1 MLVLA
6 FALSILCLSGFAQT
20 ANLPGKVLEENGD
33 PIPGAT
39 VRFKNKR
46 GGVITKD
53 DGTFSI
59 PSTGSGILV
68 ISVLGHAEK
77 EINVAGLSQ
86 VTVSLKKTDKNLD
99 EVVVT
104 AMGIRRAKNT
114 LPYAAQQIS
123 GDEANK
129 VRVSN
134 IAGGLS
140 GKVSGLEIRQNNSVG
155 GSVNVIIR
163 GIKSLSYNN
172 QALFVV
178 DGAPLD
184 NSTLIS
190 PTTTSGGVS
199 ATNGGLGSSG
209 GYDMGNTA
217 SDINPDDIQSIN
229 VLKGAAATALYGSRA
244 ANGVIMITTKKG
256 RAGANITVNAGATA
270 GQIDK
275 TTFVKRQNQYG
286 AGRSD
291 NLATG
296 GFLYGDVTGDG
307 IPEYIVNTNAPRSWG
322 PKFDKTKLVF
332 QWDAFDPSSPNYH
345 KATPWVAPKHGPE
358 YFFKTAVTNNESV
371 ILDGSSNKGS
381 YKLGFTRINEKGTV
395 PNSSNGRNTINFGAT
410 YKLADNLTVSAN
422 ANYVQEQA
430 VGRNAT
436 GYDGATNPRNPN
448 SQFRQYGEV
457 NVDYKEQEEAYNRT
471 HKNVTWNWSN
481 PLVPSLLIPASYN
494 NPFFTSYQNY
504 ENDSRNRTYG
514 NVALNYQPL
523 EWLNILGRISL
534 DTYSQ
539 AEEERIA
546 FASYG
551 TPSYSRFNSFFRE
564 LNYDLIATVNKDIN
578 KDLKFNGLAGVNMRR
593 DASTSIYQTT
603 TGGLIIP
610 DFYAI
615 SNSKGAVGAP
625 YETNQPKAVDGY
637 FAGATF
643 TWRDFLSLDG
653 TFRRDRS
660 STLPV
665 NANAYN
671 YYGISGSWQ
680 FFEQLKDKFSWL
692 SSGKLRA
699 NYATVG
705 NDAPWG
711 SIKDA
716 YDQPNPFVAGTT
728 TSTLFSLPNTKN
740 NANLKPERT
749 NSKEVG
755 LEMSFLKNRIGFD
768 ASFYH
773 TNTVDQILALTTS
786 TATGYN
792 SKFVNAGNVQ
802 NQGFEV
808 SLFGQPVRS
817 KNFTWD
823 VTVNWTRNRNKV
835 ISLNSGATNL
845 QLNTSPLQ
853 AGVSI
858 NATVGQPFGQ
868 ILGQTYTYYQGKT
881 TAANRIVNAATP
893 NIPQGNNYVLT
904 TTTTNVLGNFNPDW
918 IGGITNTFHYK
929 SFTLSFLVD
938 VRKGGTVWSLDQ
950 YYGQQSGILPSST
963 GLNDLGNEKRAPLA
977 NGGGII
983 LQGVTPDGKPN
994 TNRVAI
1000 TSGNSLL
1007 LPPPDFAYDAS
1018 YIKLRELSLGY
1029 HIPGAR
1035 FGDLGK
1041 VLKGMDIQVLGRNL
1055 WLIHKNLPMADP
1067 EDGASAGNN
1076 QGFQFG
1082 PYPTVRSIGLN
1093 VKMQF

>member
-1 MLVLA
+1 MLFLA
-6 FALSILCLSGFAQT
+6 FALSISCLSGFAQMT
-20 ANLPGKVLEENGD
+20 NLPGKVLEENGD
-33 PIPGAT
+33 PIAGAT

-59 PSTGSGILV
+59 PSNGSGILI

-77 EINVAGLSQ
+77 EVNVTGLTQ
-86 VTVSLKKTDKNLD
+86 VTVSLTKTDKNLD

-129 VRVSN
+129 TRVTN
-134 IAGGLS
+134 IASGLS
-140 GKVSGLEIRQNNSVG
+140 GKVSGLEIRQNNSIG

-163 GIKSLSYNN
+163 GVKSLGYNN

-184 NSTLIS
+184 NSTMIS
-190 PTTTSGGVS
+190 ATTTNGGV
-199 ATNGGLGSSG
+199 TNGGLGSSG
-209 GYDMGNTA
+209 GYDMGNAA

-256 RAGANITVNAGATA
+256 RAGANVTVNAGMTA

-275 TTFVKRQNQYG
+275 STFVKRQNQYG

-307 IPEYIVNTNAPRSWG
+307 VPEYVVNTNAPRSWG
-322 PKFDKTKLVF
+322 PKFDPTKLVF

-358 YFFKTAVTNNESV
+358 YFFKTAITNNESI
-371 ILDGSSNKGS
+371 ILDGSNNKGS
-381 YKLGFTRINEKGTV
+381 YKLGFTRVNDKGTV
-395 PNSSNGRNTINFGAT
+395 PNSSNGRNTINFGAS
-410 YKLADNLTVSAN
+410 YKLADNLTVSAS

-430 VGRNAT
+430 VGRYAT
-436 GYDGATNPRNPN
+436 GYDGTRNSN
-448 SQFRQYGEV
+448 TQFRQYGEV

-494 NPFFTSYQNY
+494 NPFFTAYQNF
-504 ENDSRNRTYG
+504 ENDSRTRTYG
-514 NVALNYQPL
+514 NVSLNYQPL
-523 EWLNILGRISL
+523 SWLNILGRISL
-534 DTYSQ
+534 DTYNQ

-546 FASYG
+546 YTSIG
-551 TPSYSRFNSFFRE
+551 TPMYSRFNSFFRE
-564 LNYDLIATVNKDIN
+564 LNYDLIATVNKDIS
-578 KDLKFNGLAGVNMRR
+578 KDLKFNGLLGTNMRR

-625 YETNQPKAVDGY
+625 NETYQPKAVDGY

-660 STLPV
+660 STLPD

-680 FFEQLKDKFSWL
+680 FYEQLKDKFSWL

-711 SIKDA
+711 SISDV

-728 TSTLFSLPNTKN
+728 TSVLFSRPSIKN
-740 NANLKPERT
+740 NADLKPERT

-755 LEMSFLKNRIGFD
+755 LEMSFLKNRIGVD

-773 TNTVDQILALTTS
+773 TNTVDQVLSLATT

-808 SLFGQPVRS
+808 SLFGQPVRT
-817 KNFTWD
+817 KDFTWD
-823 VTVNWTRNRNKV
+823 VTLNWTRNRNKV
-835 ISLNSGATNL
+835 ISLNNGATNL
-845 QLNTSPLQ
+845 QLGTYQ
-853 AGVSI
+853 ASI
-858 NATVGQPFGQ
+858 SVNASVGKPYGQ
-868 ILGQTYTYYQGKT
+868 IFGQTYQFLKGQKVVSNDGSAY
-881 TAANRIVNAATP
+881 
-893 NIPQGNNYVLT
+893 LLS

-918 IGGITNTFHYK
+918 IGGITNTFHYRNIN
-929 SFTLSFLVD
+929 LSFLVD

-950 YYGQQSGILPSST
+950 YYAQQSGILPGSV
-963 GLNDLGNEKRAPLA
+963 GLNDLGNEKRAA
-977 NGGGII
+977 VADGGGII
-983 LQGVTPDGKPN
+983 LKGVKADGTPN
-994 TNRVAI
+994 TTRTAI
-1000 TSGNSLL
+1000 TSGNSQL
-1007 LPPPDFAYDAS
+1007 LPPPDFAYDAG
-1018 YIKLRELSLGY
+1018 YVKLRELSLGY

-1035 FGDLGK
+1035 FGAAGK
-1041 VLKGMDIQVLGRNL
+1041 VLKGMDIQILGRNL
-1055 WLIHKNLPMADP
+1055 WIIHKNLPMADP

-1076 QGFQFG
+1076 QGLQFG

>member
-1 MLVLA
+1 MRSSFMLVLA

-86 VTVSLKKTDKNLD
+86 VTVSLTKTDKNLD

-140 GKVSGLEIRQNNSVG
+140 GKVSGLEIRQNNSIG
-155 GSVNVIIR
+155 GSVNVVIR
-163 GIKSLSYNN
+163 GVKSLSYNN

-184 NSTLIS
+184 NSIMV
-190 PTTTSGGVS
+190 SGGN
-199 ATNGGLGSSG
+199 TNPGSSVNTGGTSSAGVGSTG
-209 GYDMGNTA
+209 GYDMGNAA

-256 RAGANITVNAGATA
+256 RAGSNVTANAGITVGR
-270 GQIDK
+270 IDRS
-275 TTFVKRQNQYG
+275 TFVTRQNQYG

-296 GFLYGDVTGDG
+296 GFISKDITGDG
-307 IPEYIVNTNAPRSWG
+307 IPDLIVNTNAPRSWG
-322 PKFDKTKLVF
+322 PKFDKNILVY
-332 QWDAFDPSSPNYH
+332 QWDAFDPTSPNYK

-358 YFFKTAVTNNESV
+358 YYFKTAVTNNESV
-371 ILDGSSNKGS
+371 FLDGSNDKGS
-381 YKLGFTRINEKGTV
+381 YKLGFTRINEKGTI
-395 PNSSNGRNTINFGAT
+395 PNSNDGRNTINFGSS
-410 YKLADNLTVSAN
+410 YKLTDKITVSAT

-430 VGRNAT
+430 LGRNPT
-436 GYDGATNPRNPN
+436 GYDGTRNVN
-448 SQFRQYGEV
+448 TQFRQYGEV
-457 NVDYKEQEEAYNRT
+457 NVDYKEQEDAYNRT
-471 HKNVTWNWSN
+471 HKNITWNWSD
-481 PLVPSLLIPASYN
+481 PTTTAGLVPFSYN
-494 NPFFTSYQNY
+494 NPWFTAYQNY

-514 NVALNYQPL
+514 NVALNYQVL
-523 EWLNILGRISL
+523 EWLNIMGRISV
-534 DTYSQ
+534 DTYNQ
-539 AEEERIA
+539 TQEERVAVTSI
-546 FASYG
+546 G
-551 TPSYSRFNSFFRE
+551 TSSYSKFNSFFRE
-564 LNYDLIATVNKDIN
+564 LNYDLIATVNKDIS

-593 DASTSIYQTT
+593 DAFTSNYSTT

-610 DFYAI
+610 NFYAI
-615 SNSKGAVGAP
+615 SNSVGAIAAP
-625 YETNQPKAVDGY
+625 IETYQPKAVDGY

-643 TWRDFLSLDG
+643 TWRNFLSLDG

-680 FFEQLKDKFSWL
+680 FYEQLKDKFDWM

-711 SIKDA
+711 SIQDV
-716 YDQPNPFVAGTT
+716 YDNPNPFVAGTT
-728 TSTLFSLPNTKN
+728 SSTLYSLPNTKN
-740 NANLKPERT
+740 NDKLKPERT
-749 NSKEVG
+749 NSKEIG

-773 TNTVDQILALTTS
+773 TNTVDQILALSTT
-786 TATGYN
+786 TATGYS

-808 SLFGQPVRS
+808 SIFGQPVKT
-817 KNFTWD
+817 KNFSWD

-845 QLNTSPLQ
+845 QLGTYQ
-853 AGVSI
+853 ASI
-858 NATVGQPFGQ
+858 SVNATVGQPYGQ
-868 ILGQTYTYYQGKT
+868 IFGQTYQYLKGQKVVSNDG
-881 TAANRIVNAATP
+881 TA
-893 NIPQGNNYVLT
+893 YLLS

-918 IGGITNTFHYK
+918 VGGITNTFKYK
-929 SFTLSFLVD
+929 NFSLSFLVD
-938 VRKGGTVWSLDQ
+938 ARKGGTVWSLDQ
-950 YYGQQSGILPSST
+950 YYGQQSGILPGSV
-963 GLNDLGNEKRAPLA
+963 GLNDLGNDKRLPVAQ
-977 NGGGII
+977 GGGII
-983 LQGVTPDGKPN
+983 LKGVKADGTPN
-994 TNRVAI
+994 TTRTAI

-1029 HIPGAR
+1029 HIPGSR
-1035 FGDLGK
+1035 FGNAGK
-1041 VLKGMDIQVLGRNL
+1041 VVKGVDIQLLGRNL

-1076 QGFQFG
+1076 QGLQFG
-1082 PYPTVRSIGLN
+1082 AYPTVRSLGLN
-1093 VKMQF
+1093 LKMQF

>member
-1 MLVLA
+1 MLA
-6 FALSILCLSGFAQT
+6 MALIVCVTSISASAQT
-20 ANLPGKVLEENGD
+20 TPPLQGKVLEDNGD

-39 VRFKNKR
+39 IKFKSQR
-46 GGVITKD
+46 GGVISKD

-59 PSTGSGILV
+59 PSTGKGILV
-68 ISVLGHAEK
+68 ISALGFAEQ
-77 EINVAGLSQ
+77 EINVAGKSQ
-86 VTVSLKKTDKNLD
+86 ITVSLTKTEKNLD

-163 GIKSLSYNN
+163 GIKSLGSNN

-178 DGAPLD
+178 DGAPMD
-184 NSTLIS
+184 NSIRV
-190 PTTTSGGVS
+190 SGGS
-199 ATNGGLGSSG
+199 TNTGLGSAG

-256 RAGANITVNAGATA
+256 RAGSNVTANAGMTL
-270 GQIDK
+270 GRIDLS
-275 TTFVKRQNQYG
+275 TFVKRQNQYG

-296 GFLYGDVTGDG
+296 GFISKDITGDG
-307 IPEYIVNTNAPRSWG
+307 IPDLIVNTNAPRSWG
-322 PKFDKTKLVF
+322 PKFDKNILVY
-332 QWDAFDPSSPNYH
+332 QWDAFDPLSPNYH
-345 KATPWVAPKHGPE
+345 KPTPWVASQHGPE

-371 ILDGSSNKGS
+371 FLDGASDKGS
-381 YKLGFTRINEKGTV
+381 YKLGFSRINENGV
-395 PNSSNGRNTINFGAT
+395 LPNSMDGRNTINFGAT
-410 YKLADNLTVSAN
+410 YKLADKITVSAT
-422 ANYVQEQA
+422 ANYVQETA

-436 GYDGATNPRNPN
+436 GYDGTRNLN
-448 SQFRQYGEV
+448 TQFREYGEV
-457 NVDYKEQEEAYNRT
+457 NVDYKEQKEAYFRAQ
-471 HKNVTWNWSN
+471 KNTTWNWSD
-481 PLVPSLLIPASYN
+481 PTTTAGLVPFSYN
-494 NPFFTSYQNY
+494 NPYFTVYQNY

-514 NVALNYQPL
+514 NVQLNYQVL
-523 EWLNILGRISL
+523 EWLNIMGRISV
-534 DTYSQ
+534 DTYDQ
-539 AEEERIA
+539 AQEERVAVTSI
-546 FASYG
+546 G

-578 KDLKFNGLAGVNMRR
+578 KDLKFNGLLGVNMRR
-593 DASTSIYQTT
+593 DAITSISQGT

-610 DFYAI
+610 GLYAI
-615 SNSKGAVGAP
+615 SNSVGAISAP
-625 YETNQPKAVDGY
+625 SESSTPKAVDGY

-643 TWRDFLSLDG
+643 TYRDFLSLDG

-665 NANAYN
+665 SVNAYN

-680 FFEQLKDKFSWL
+680 FYEQLKNKFSWM

-711 SIKDA
+711 SIQDV
-716 YDQPNPFVAGTT
+716 YNQGNPFVSGTT
-728 TSTLFSLPNTKN
+728 SSILFSLPTTKN
-740 NANLKPERT
+740 NDALKPERT

-755 LEMSFLKNRIGFD
+755 LELSFLKNRIGID

-773 TNTVDQILALTTS
+773 TNTVDQVLSISTS
-786 TATGYN
+786 TATGYGG
-792 SKFVNAGNVQ
+792 KFVNAGDVQ

-808 SLFGQPVRS
+808 SLFGSPVKTRDFS
-817 KNFTWD
+817 WD

-835 ISLNSGATNL
+835 ISLNNGATNL
-845 QLNTSPLQ
+845 QLGTYQ
-853 AGVSI
+853 ASI
-858 NATVGQPFGQ
+858 SVNATVGQPYGQ
-868 ILGQTYTYYQGKT
+868 IFGQTYQFLKGQKVVSNDGSAY
-881 TAANRIVNAATP
+881 
-893 NIPQGNNYVLT
+893 LLS

-918 IGGITNTFHYK
+918 IGGITNTFKYK
-929 SFTLSFLVD
+929 NLSLSFLVD

-950 YYGQQSGILPSST
+950 YYGQQSGILPGSV
-963 GLNDLGNEKRAPLA
+963 GLNDLGNDKRLPVA

-983 LQGVTPDGKPN
+983 LPGVTANGQPN
-994 TNRVAI
+994 TTRTAI
-1000 TSGNSLL
+1000 TSGNSVL

-1018 YIKLRELSLGY
+1018 YVKLRELSLGY
-1029 HIPGAR
+1029 HIAGSRLGAA
-1035 FGDLGK
+1035 GK
-1041 VLKGMDIQVLGRNL
+1041 KIKGMDIQLLGRNL

-1076 QGFQFG
+1076 QGLQFG
-1082 PYPTVRSIGLN
+1082 SYPAVRSLGLN
-1093 VKMQF
+1093 LKLQF